1 MHVELSIGVKIV
13 ETLETPIVIPWYLAH
28 GIRIESKKICHLENL
43 WDGEFFLTRHYGSNI
58 DFISVFYLNNFYLNN
73 QF

>member
-13 ETLETPIVIPWYLAH
+13 ETLETPIVITWYLAH

-43 WDGEFFLTRHYGSNI
+43 WDGDFFFDKALR
-58 DFISVFYLNNFYLNN
+58 
-73 QF
+73 